1 MRRRAAVSKK
11 SDAVTREDDRYIE
24 TLAVRERYRDAYFA
38 QRDPI
43 ASDRMLWRAQTFRH
57 LVHLVPG
64 QSILALGAG
73 GGLITEQL
81 AAVTRGENPITAIS
95 FKSSENA
102 GGNPPETVEY
112 ISADS
117 LPGPL
122 AERKFDFIIAI
133 DLLDQR
139 NCAWLMQK
147 MYDLL
152 KPGGE
157 VVVYE
162 SNPWNIVRNI
172 RYAISSVFGRPDPRV
187 LLSRSRLYE
196 LMSEV
201 GFVGV
206 FTIYNDFVYAPL
218 NRQLVWFLRNT
229 SIVLENTPVLQ
240 TLAGSILAHAQ
251 KPPVRKKRPR
261 HSLFRHESLRGAVSI
276 VIPCHNEE
284 MNISPLVTEI
294 VALYG
299 DYLHEIILVDDNS
312 EDNTRGVIEQL
323 RADYRLITPIYR
335 TPPNGVG
342 RALADGYRVATGRF
356 ILSMDCDFQHLL
368 PEFRDLFDAAAE
380 GREFIV
386 GSRFSR
392 HSVLLNYPFSKI
404 VANRLFHVLA
414 QLVFLRRF
422 RDLTNNLK
430 LMRREIVE
438 KLQLAEPGFAA
449 NAETGL
455 QPLLMGWPL
464 TEVPISWI
472 NRTPEMGASS
482 FRLVRA
488 GGGYWRV
495 LWHLWLGKVLRAG
508 RYKTLFTAQGSGVTR

>member
-1 MRRRAAVSKK
+1 MTK
-11 SDAVTREDDRYIE
+11 EDDRYIE
-24 TLAVRERYRDAYFA
+24 TLAVRERYRDAYIA

-64 QSILALGAG
+64 QSILALGARDG
-73 GGLITEQL
+73 PIIEQL

-102 GGNPPETVEY
+102 GNIPLDNVEV

-157 VVVYE
+157 VVAYE
-162 SNPWNIVRNI
+162 SNPWNIVWQI
-172 RYAISSVFGRPDPRV
+172 RHAIASIFGRPDPRL
-187 LLSRSRLYE
+187 LLSRPRLYE
-196 LMSEV
+196 LMSEI
-201 GFVGV
+201 GFVKV
-206 FTIYNDFVYAPL
+206 FSIYNDFVYAPL
-218 NRQLVWFLRNT
+218 SRRLVWFLRNA
-229 SIVLENTPVLQ
+229 SIVLENTPVLR
-240 TLAGSILAHAQ
+240 TLAGSILVHAQ
-251 KPPVRKKRPR
+251 KPPVKKERPR

-284 MNISPLVTEI
+284 MNISPLVAEI

-299 DYLHEIILVDDNS
+299 DYLHEIILIDDDS
-312 EDNTRGVIEQL
+312 EDNTREVIERL
-323 RADYRLITPIYR
+323 RQDYPLVTPVYR

-342 RALADGYRVATGRF
+342 LALADGYRVASGRF

-380 GREFIV
+380 GQEFIV

-404 VANRLFHVLA
+404 IANRGFHLLA

-430 LMRREIVE
+430 LMRCEIVE
-438 KLQLAEPGFAA
+438 KLQLTESGFAA
-449 NAETGL
+449 NAEIGL
-455 QPLLMGWPL
+455 QPLLLGWSP
-464 TEVPISWI
+464 TEIPISWI
-472 NRTPEMGASS
+472 NRTSEMGESS
-482 FRLVRA
+482 FRLVRVS
-488 GGGYWRV
+488 GGYWRV
-495 LWHLWLGKVLRAG
+495 LWNLWLGKVLRVG
-508 RYKTLFTAQGSGVTR
+508 RYRALFNSGR

>member
-1 MRRRAAVSKK
+1 MTRD
-11 SDAVTREDDRYIE
+11 DARYTE

-64 QSILALGAG
+64 QSILALGAAPG
-73 GGLITEQL
+73 IITEQL
-81 AAVTRGENPITAIS
+81 TVVTRGENPITAIS
-95 FKSSENA
+95 FKSPENA
-102 GGNPPETVEY
+102 SGNLPENIEF
-112 ISADS
+112 ISANS

-122 AERKFDFIIAI
+122 AERKFDFIFVI
-133 DLLDQR
+133 DLLDHR

-157 VVVYE
+157 VVIYE
-162 SNPWNIVRNI
+162 SNPWNIVLQI
-172 RYAISSVFGRPDPRV
+172 RHAIASIFGRPDPRI
-187 LLSRSRLYE
+187 LLSKLELYE
-196 LMSEV
+196 LMSEI
-201 GFVGV
+201 GFVRV
-206 FTIYNDFVYAPL
+206 FSIYNDFVYAPL
-218 NRQLVWFLRNT
+218 NRQLVWFLRNA
-229 SIVLENTPVLQ
+229 SIVLENTPVLK
-240 TLAGSILAHAQ
+240 TFAGSILAHAQ
-251 KPPVRKKRPR
+251 KPPVRKERPR
-261 HSLFRHESLRGAVSI
+261 QSLFQHESLRGAVSI

-312 EDNTRGVIEQL
+312 EDNTREEIERL
-323 RADYRLITPIYR
+323 REDYPLVTPVYR

-342 RALADGYRVATGRF
+342 RALADGYRAASGRF

-404 VANRLFHVLA
+404 VANRGFHLLA
-414 QLVFLRRF
+414 QLIFFRRF

-430 LMRREIVE
+430 LMRRDIVA
-438 KLQLAEPGFAA
+438 KLQLLEPGFAA
-449 NAETGL
+449 NAEIGL
-455 QPLLMGWPL
+455 QPLLMGWTL

-472 NRTPEMGASS
+472 NRTSEMGASS
-482 FRLVRA
+482 FRLVRVV
-488 GGGYWRV
+488 GGYWRV
-495 LWHLWLGKVLRAG
+495 LWYLWLGKVLRVG
-508 RYKTLFTAQGSGVTR
+508 RYKTLFSAQGSEVTR